1 MVIGKY
7 TFHPDII
14 LTIIM
19 FVLLALFIRLGVWQL
34 SRAEEKETLKE
45 TMDYRDSLP
54 PLLVDKQLK
63 ADAGLR
69 FRKIVVRGSFLV
81 ERQFFLE
88 GRKHRGRAGY
98 HVVSPLRIEG
108 TDIQVLVNR
117 GWVETGNDWNVLP
130 TVSTPEGP
138 VQVTGMI
145 DIPSKPP
152 FISAPAADSGE
163 DWGKRWPFIDL
174 DYYVRQTGGAI
185 QPFVMLQSPLDAHGF
200 VREWP
205 VFNPKK
211 GMHIG
216 YAIQW
221 FAFAVITLVIYLVLS
236 LTRREKQTEAE
247 T

>member
-1 MVIGKY
+1 MEIGKY
-7 TFHPDII
+7 TFHPNII

-19 FVLLALFIRLGVWQL
+19 FVLVALFTRLGVWQL
-34 SRAEEKETLKE
+34 SRAEGKEALKK

-54 PLLVDKQLK
+54 PLMVDKQLK
-63 ADAGLR
+63 AVSGLR
-69 FRKIVVRGSFLV
+69 FRKIIVQGSFLA

-88 GRKHRGRAGY
+88 GRKHRGHNGY

-108 TDIQVLVNR
+108 TDIQILINR
-117 GWVETGNDWNVLP
+117 GWVGIGSDWNVLP

-138 VQVTGMI
+138 VQVTGTI
-145 DIPSKPP
+145 VIPKKPP
-152 FISAPAADSGE
+152 FISAPTADSGRE
-163 DWGKRWPFIDL
+163 WGKRWPFIDL
-174 DYYVRQTGGAI
+174 DYYAGQTEKLI
-185 QPFVMLQSPLDAHGF
+185 QPFVILQSPLDPHGF

-221 FAFAVITLVIYLVLS
+221 FAFAVIALIIYLVLS